1 MTSEEEPT
9 SAGLQLSYSQ
19 VDITKGLVV
28 DDMPDTHILS
38 FDFDVLP
45 ALHVE
50 TTSGVLSAIQLAATI
65 FSLIA
70 SATKLLSTL
79 KRKISHGT
87 DMALLKR
94 DDVPEDVQRRTD
106 YLDETNLLHRHF
118 KKMMHHHGIASQ
130 REEGRPNRPDSIAVD
145 VNNKRLTALSVM
157 KQKRIS
163 SSMVSGTGGVATGDI
178 EMATLH
184 SPPKKTTSAV
194 FTNPLKNESKEEATK
209 EMEKKQEKE
218 EEKEEKEEMTKLL
231 NVVEE
236 KPSEES
242 SGESITVQVV
252 EAVKENTKVTGS
264 VVKEVALAS
273 TEKTIIEKQNAK
285 IADLEEQNYE
295 LLIRLEALEQMI
307 IPTEA
312 ELKAAPQSSLLAASM
327 KNVLSAVS

>member
-50 TTSGVLSAIQLAATI
+50 TTSEVLSAIQLAATI

-307 IPTEA
+307 VPTEA
-312 ELKAAPQSSLLAASM
+312 ELKAAPQSSMLAASM

>member
-50 TTSGVLSAIQLAATI
+50 TTSEVLSAIQLAATI